1 MLDNARR
8 NFCTVTE
15 LANYLVRHDGISF
28 REAHE
33 IIAHVVGTMCE
44 THRTSADID
53 RAAVNAACK
62 SLFGFETKLTDALI
76 SEALDPKRVVSEKKV
91 IGGTHP
97 DEVTR
102 QLDAIEKA
110 IEADEAVLGE
120 RKAQLAEADKRL
132 AQAVNEVIEK

>member
-102 QLDAIEKA
+102 QLDAIERQSRLTKPF
-110 IEADEAVLGE
+110 
-120 RKAQLAEADKRL
+120 LANAKRSL
-132 AQAVNEVIEK
+132 LKPTSV